1 MATNTFS
8 IKKFIVGFLFGV
20 VTVAVITITSVFL
33 WGDKFL
39 SLINN
44 LYLKF

>member
-8 IKKFIVGFLFGV
+8 IKKFMVGFLSGLF
-20 VTVAVITITSVFL
+20 TVAIATVVAAFL
-33 WGDKFL
+33 YGDKFL